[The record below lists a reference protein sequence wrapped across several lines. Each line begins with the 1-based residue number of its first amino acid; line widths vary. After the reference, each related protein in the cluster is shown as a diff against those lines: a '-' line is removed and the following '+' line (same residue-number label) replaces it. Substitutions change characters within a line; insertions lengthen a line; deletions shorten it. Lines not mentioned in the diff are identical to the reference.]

1 LYALCGMI
9 LFFFRNLKPILLVGA
24 MLAIVMLEMA
34 MNTYFYNNNR
44 LQRMTYLEIQKI
56 EHQGMKLNEDQLTA
70 KIEWLEKEK
79 GYFPSKEDIDR
90 DVEIMRSPYWTV
102 AGKMQDSLIL
112 KETKLAPLLMVDP
125 IALMFLGM
133 ALFQWGF
140 FTGRLHKKIYAWTL
154 IVCYGIGFPLA
165 LYSWGNSMRFPNQVE
180 FLESNP
186 SNIGIYIYPVQRI
199 LLALGHV
206 SLIILLIRSDVFKKL
221 FHALGAVGKMAFSN
235 YILQTIICTLIFF
248 GYGLGYFARLEYY
261 QLNFIVVA
269 IWMLQLIISP
279 LWLNHF
285 RFGPLEWAW
294 RSLTYWKRQ
303 PMVIPHHL
311 RSSLRSVER

>member
-1 LYALCGMI
+1 
-9 LFFFRNLKPILLVGA
+9 
-24 MLAIVMLEMA
+24 
-34 MNTYFYNNNR
+34 
-44 LQRMTYLEIQKI
+44 
-56 EHQGMKLNEDQLTA
+56 
-70 KIEWLEKEK
+70 
-79 GYFPSKEDIDR
+79 
-90 DVEIMRSPYWTV
+90 
-102 AGKMQDSLIL
+102 
-112 KETKLAPLLMVDP
+112 
-125 IALMFLGM
+125 
-133 ALFQWGF
+133 
-140 FTGRLHKKIYAWTL
+140 
-154 IVCYGIGFPLA
+154 
-165 LYSWGNSMRFPNQVE
+165 
-180 FLESNP
+180 
-186 SNIGIYIYPVQRI
+186 
-199 LLALGHV
+199 
-206 SLIILLIRSDVFKKL
+206 
-221 FHALGAVGKMAFSN
+221 VGKMAFSN